1 MLNKTKEI
9 LLSYEE
15 KLGLLSKKRE
25 LLKILDKVDGE
36 TSTQIKRVIGE

>member
-1 MLNKTKEI
+1 

-25 LLKILDKVDGE
+25 LLKIAEKVDGE
-36 TSTQIKRVIGE
+36 ISTQIKRVIGD